1 MAGFAHGQAFVI
13 RFELQPRSPIHP
25 QQGQVELYL
34 DHGEDIAAGLL
45 EMEVHAP
52 YRTLAPGEAMRARE
66 RWTVLAYDGA
76 GTPQAHLAF
85 LCRRLQLCAVSTA
98 D

>member
-1 MAGFAHGQAFVI
+1 MSSGSIISRVAPST
-13 RFELQPRSPIHP
+13 RN
-25 QQGQVELYL
+25 GQVELYL

-45 EMEVHAP
+45 EMEVQAP
-52 YRTLAPGEAMRARE
+52 YRTLAPGEAMQARE

-76 GTPQAHLAF
+76 DTPQAHLAF
-85 LCRRLQLCAVSTA
+85 LCRRLQLCAAPPA